1 MATFS
6 YDETIIYVAE
16 DDDLKNKLIEWCE
29 RNEKKI
35 YFGEP
40 DSSDILAVPAF
51 AVVADK
57 NIVGNLVMDN
67 YKEVLEDIPVL
78 FTNNLS
84 KKEILEQLNKII
96 GK

>member
-1 MATFS
+1 MKTFLG
-6 YDETIIYVAE
+6 DDTIIYVAE
-16 DDDLKNKLIEWCE
+16 DDDLKNALIEWCK

-35 YFGEP
+35 IFGEP
-40 DSSDILAVPAF
+40 DSSDILAIAAF

-57 NIVGNLVMDN
+57 NIVGSLVLDN
-67 YKEVLEDIPVL
+67 YKEILEDTPVL

-84 KKEILEQLNKII
+84 KKEILEQLNIII